1 MSIVHAR
8 IDYRL
13 IHGQVITKWLKRSD
27 ANKIIV
33 IDDPLSHDP
42 FLAEVYKM
50 AAPSGVEVIMT
61 SIEDVL
67 QRWNSNNFYEG
78 KLLILFKSID
88 SALQTIQG
96 GLMLEELQVGGVENT
111 PGRKIVFNQISL
123 NHEDA
128 DKLQI
133 IEDKNIKVYFQT
145 IPEEDPASLQKIKN
159 KLP

>member
-1 MSIVHAR
+1 MIPCHA
-8 IDYRL
+8 I
-13 IHGQVITKWLKRSD
+13 
-27 ANKIIV
+27 
-33 IDDPLSHDP
+33 LS
-42 FLAEVYKM
+42 LAEVYKM

-61 SIEDVL
+61 SIEDTL
-67 QRWNSNNFYEG
+67 QRWNSNSFYEG

-88 SALQTIQG
+88 SALKTIQG